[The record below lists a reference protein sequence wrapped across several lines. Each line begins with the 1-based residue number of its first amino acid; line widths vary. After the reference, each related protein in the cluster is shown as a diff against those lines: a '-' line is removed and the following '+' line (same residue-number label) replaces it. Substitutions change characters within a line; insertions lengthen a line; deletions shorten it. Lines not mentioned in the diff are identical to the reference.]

1 MLGQILSNVSLVDG
15 VMEQFT
21 LSKFADSTKLGGAA
35 DTPNGC
41 AIQRNLGR
49 LKN

>member
-1 MLGQILSNVSLVDG
+1 MSSLMDE

-21 LSKFADSTKLGGAA
+21 FSKSADTTKLGGAA

-41 AIQRNLGR
+41 AIQRELGR
-49 LKN
+49 LEN